1 MDDITAVYKEL
12 EDQLSF
18 EEFKAMVEGKIDMM
32 GGLCD
37 EGTAAIM
44 VAHDYGVSPQTKIC
58 DIKPEKMSACFVG
71 KVTQFSD
78 INEFVRDDETVGRV
92 ANLTL
97 SDETGSIR
105 VAIWDE
111 YTDLVKTGDIKIG
124 NTLKVSGYVKE
135 GYSGT
140 EVNVGKNGGI
150 EPIDKEIEVKRHK
163 IEEISP
169 DMSVVNVIGKIIDL
183 SDIRT
188 FQRKDE
194 TEGRV
199 KNLVI
204 GDETGK
210 IRVVVWGDMASIE
223 VELGSVVNISNG
235 YSKESYGSVEVH
247 MGRGSSIRLSDE
259 DVEYKEVIT
268 PIDCIGLDGVYNIVG
283 NVTGLDTI
291 REFVKKDDSVGRVTN
306 IFVSDKTGRIKVV
319 LWDEHVSLLEEADIG
334 SSVKITDGY
343 SRMGRNDEIEINIG
357 WRGRITLMDK

>member
-1 MDDITAVYKEL
+1 MDDIVAVYKEL

-18 EEFKAMVEGKIDMM
+18 KEFKAMIEEKIDMM

-58 DIKPEKMSACFVG
+58 DIKPEKINACFVG
-71 KVTQFSD
+71 KVTQSSD

-97 SDETGSIR
+97 SDETGSIK

-124 NTLKVSGYVKE
+124 NTLKVSGYIKE

-150 EPIDKEIEVKRHK
+150 EPIDQEIEVKRHK
-163 IEEISP
+163 IGEISP

-194 TEGRV
+194 TEGKV

-204 GDETGK
+204 GDETGR
-210 IRVVVWGDMASIE
+210 IRVVVWGDMTAIE
-223 VELGSVVNISNG
+223 VELGSVVDISNG

-247 MGRGSSIRLSDE
+247 LGRGSLIRLSDE
-259 DVEYKEVIT
+259 DVEYREEIT

-283 NVTGLDTI
+283 NITGLDTI

-343 SRMGRNDEIEINIG
+343 SKIGRSDEIEINIG